1 MSSLMCSN
9 QPVIF
14 DQLITLA
21 IDCNGVD
28 ILPVNNFVHRVTLV
42 KLVVISKSVL
52 SSNNQNFELVSI
64 LNTRSIRNLLLV
76 LVISLPTPV
85 C

>member
-1 MSSLMCSN
+1 MQHNLPSRTSLMCSN

-21 IDCNGVD
+21 IDCNGLD

-42 KLVVISKSVL
+42 KLVVILWSNLYFRLKTKIL
-52 SSNNQNFELVSI
+52 SMSAF
-64 LNTRSIRNLLLV
+64 
-76 LVISLPTPV
+76 
-85 C
+85 